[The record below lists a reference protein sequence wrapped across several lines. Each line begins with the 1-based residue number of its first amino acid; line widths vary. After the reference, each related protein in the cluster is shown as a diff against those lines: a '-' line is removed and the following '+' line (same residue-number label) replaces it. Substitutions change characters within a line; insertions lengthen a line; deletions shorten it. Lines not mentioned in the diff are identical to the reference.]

1 MKKIT
6 IRDIEIQYNDEQANK
21 IDYIINTISKN
32 YGLFLDVL
40 GTSRIISLVPTDE
53 KNTLYIENFDEAF
66 YSIID
71 KCFNN
76 DTVKQEFNAP
86 NIMPALYVEILLRKL
101 KIKSKVL
108 IQSNSNISDET
119 LDSLIAYKYFEK
131 NGSFSE
137 FVEYL
142 KTRNESDLI
151 FNWLKNEFRWDTYN
165 YLLEITVNYLKE
177 YDFDF
182 LENISDIN
190 TMMMNQTVNNI
201 VMQES
206 EQEVELP
213 TITIEELDN
222 LFNEFLKYINAP
234 IKWKQ
239 LYDELKNSGRISFE
253 KQTDG
258 LDASNCYRDDNGALR
273 ISIST
278 DGTIKCFISLVHEFM
293 HYVSKVVS
301 TLSISEFPSIFFEK
315 VSAQF
320 LKDKGYKEDI
330 VNKIVA
336 FRNKNNMDIYTET
349 SPLFNDITAFIKD
362 GPIKRERKIKY
373 WENHFRIIQETKEK
387 LAKMLEENGET
398 VDSDILKQPNIDI
411 PTEVDKDCDILIESF
426 IQNGLL
432 VLLVIDGYQYLLDT
446 FLADEVLKQT
456 TTDPTVISKMIK
468 TTEELGNMNLQ
479 SVLDLFNMQDVLSK
493 DSGNTL
499 SRKRVK

>member
-32 YGLFLDVL
+32 YGLFLDAL

-86 NIMPALYVEILLRKL
+86 NIMSALYVEILLRKL
-101 KIKSKVL
+101 KINSKVL
-108 IQSNSNISDET
+108 IQSNSNISDEM
-119 LDSLIAYKYFEK
+119 LDSLIAYKYYEK

-258 LDASNCYRDDNGALR
+258 IDASNCYRDDNGALR

-336 FRNKNNMDIYTET
+336 FRNKNNMDIYTEA
-349 SPLFNDITAFIKD
+349 SPLFNDITAFIKG

-468 TTEELGNMNLQ
+468 TTDELGNMNLQ

>member
-1 MKKIT
+1 MKKTT

-21 IDYIINTISKN
+21 IDFIINTISKN

-40 GTSRIISLVPTDE
+40 ETSRIISLVPTDE
-53 KNTLYIENFDEAF
+53 KNALYIENFDEAF

-76 DTVKQEFNAP
+76 DTVKQGFNAP
-86 NIMPALYVEILLRKL
+86 NIMSALYVEILLRKL

-108 IQSNSNISDET
+108 IRSNSNISDET

-253 KQTDG
+253 KQTNG

-336 FRNKNNMDIYTET
+336 FRNKNNMDIYTEA
-349 SPLFNDITAFIKD
+349 SPLFNDITAFIKG

>member
-1 MKKIT
+1 MKKTT

-86 NIMPALYVEILLRKL
+86 NIMSALYVEILLRKL

-142 KTRNESDLI
+142 KTRNESALI

-222 LFNEFLKYINAP
+222 LCNEF
-234 IKWKQ
+234 
-239 LYDELKNSGRISFE
+239 
-253 KQTDG
+253 
-258 LDASNCYRDDNGALR
+258 
-273 ISIST
+273 
-278 DGTIKCFISLVHEFM
+278 
-293 HYVSKVVS
+293 
-301 TLSISEFPSIFFEK
+301 
-315 VSAQF
+315 
-320 LKDKGYKEDI
+320 
-330 VNKIVA
+330 
-336 FRNKNNMDIYTET
+336 
-349 SPLFNDITAFIKD
+349 
-362 GPIKRERKIKY
+362 
-373 WENHFRIIQETKEK
+373 
-387 LAKMLEENGET
+387 
-398 VDSDILKQPNIDI
+398 
-411 PTEVDKDCDILIESF
+411 
-426 IQNGLL
+426 
-432 VLLVIDGYQYLLDT
+432 
-446 FLADEVLKQT
+446 
-456 TTDPTVISKMIK
+456 
-468 TTEELGNMNLQ
+468 
-479 SVLDLFNMQDVLSK
+479 
-493 DSGNTL
+493 
-499 SRKRVK
+499 

>member
-1 MKKIT
+1 MKKTT

-32 YGLFLDVL
+32 YGLFLDAL

-86 NIMPALYVEILLRKL
+86 NIMSALYVEILLRKL
-101 KIKSKVL
+101 KINSKVL
-108 IQSNSNISDET
+108 IQSNSNISDEM
-119 LDSLIAYKYFEK
+119 LDSLIAYKYYEK

-258 LDASNCYRDDNGALR
+258 IDASNCYRDDNGALR

-336 FRNKNNMDIYTET
+336 FRNKNNMDIYTEA
-349 SPLFNDITAFIKD
+349 SPLFNDITAFIKG

-468 TTEELGNMNLQ
+468 TTDELGNMNLQ

>member
-32 YGLFLDVL
+32 YGLFLDAL

-86 NIMPALYVEILLRKL
+86 NIMSALYVEILLRKL

-119 LDSLIAYKYFEK
+119 LDSLIAYKYYEK

-258 LDASNCYRDDNGALR
+258 IDASNCYRDDNGALR

-336 FRNKNNMDIYTET
+336 FRNKNNMDIYTEA

-468 TTEELGNMNLQ
+468 TTDELGNMNLQ

>member
-1 MKKIT
+1 MKKTT

-40 GTSRIISLVPTDE
+40 ETSRIISLVPTDE

-86 NIMPALYVEILLRKL
+86 NIMSALYVEILLRKL

-119 LDSLIAYKYFEK
+119 LDSLIAYKYYEK

-258 LDASNCYRDDNGALR
+258 IDASNCYRDDNGALR
-273 ISIST
+273 LSIST

-336 FRNKNNMDIYTET
+336 FRNKNNMDIYTEA
-349 SPLFNDITAFIKD
+349 SPLFNDITAFIKG

-426 IQNGLL
+426 N
-432 VLLVIDGYQYLLDT
+432 
-446 FLADEVLKQT
+446 
-456 TTDPTVISKMIK
+456 
-468 TTEELGNMNLQ
+468 
-479 SVLDLFNMQDVLSK
+479 
-493 DSGNTL
+493 
-499 SRKRVK
+499 

>member
-1 MKKIT
+1 M
-6 IRDIEIQYNDEQANK
+6 
-21 IDYIINTISKN
+21 
-32 YGLFLDVL
+32 DVL

-86 NIMPALYVEILLRKL
+86 NIMSALYVEILLRKL

>member
-1 MKKIT
+1 MKKTT

-40 GTSRIISLVPTDE
+40 ETSRIISLVPTDE

-86 NIMPALYVEILLRKL
+86 NIMSALYVEILLRKL

-108 IQSNSNISDET
+108 IQSNSNLSDEM
-119 LDSLIAYKYFEK
+119 LDSLIAYKYYEK
-131 NGSFSE
+131 NGSFLE

-336 FRNKNNMDIYTET
+336 FRNKNNMDIYTEA

-493 DSGNTL
+493 DSGNIL

>member
-1 MKKIT
+1 MKKTT

-40 GTSRIISLVPTDE
+40 ETSRIISLVPTDE

-86 NIMPALYVEILLRKL
+86 NIMSALYVEILLRKL
-101 KIKSKVL
+101 KIKSKIL

-119 LDSLIAYKYFEK
+119 LDSLIAYKYYEK

-258 LDASNCYRDDNGALR
+258 IDASNCYRDDNGALR

-336 FRNKNNMDIYTET
+336 FRNKNNMDIYTEA
-349 SPLFNDITAFIKD
+349 SPLFNDITAFIKG

-373 WENHFRIIQETKEK
+373 WEDHFRIIQETKEK
-387 LAKMLEENGET
+387 LAKMLEENDET

>member
-1 MKKIT
+1 MKKTT

-32 YGLFLDVL
+32 YGLFLDAL

-86 NIMPALYVEILLRKL
+86 NIMSALYVEILLRKL
-101 KIKSKVL
+101 KINSKVL
-108 IQSNSNISDET
+108 IQSNSNISDEM
-119 LDSLIAYKYFEK
+119 LDSLIAYKYYEK

-258 LDASNCYRDDNGALR
+258 IDASNCYRDDNGALR

-336 FRNKNNMDIYTET
+336 FRNKNNMDIYTEA
-349 SPLFNDITAFIKD
+349 SPLFNDITAFIKG